1 MRLQRRS
8 IRWLSIWM
16 VGAVLFM
23 QTAVAAY
30 SCPAAI
36 EAAQVAAEMAT
47 MPGCSGDMHGA
58 TDAAQ
63 PQLCKA
69 HCEAG
74 QQSVNSAAGVV
85 TPPAPAMLAPLW
97 VRALDV
103 AGSLEQRAACPQAA
117 RASAP
122 PAGTP
127 PLYLALLVL
136 RN

>member
-1 MRLQRRS
+1 MRLHRRS
-8 IRWLSIWM
+8 IRWLSIWT
-16 VGAVLFM
+16 VGALLFM
-23 QTAVAAY
+23 QAAIAAY

-36 EAAQVAAEMAT
+36 ETAQAAAEMAA
-47 MPGCSGDMHGA
+47 MPGCSDNMPGA
-58 TDAAQ
+58 MDPAQ

-85 TPPAPAMLAPLW
+85 YPPPPAMLAPLW
-97 VRALDV
+97 VRALEV
-103 AGSLEQRAACPQAA
+103 AGSRELRGARRHAAF
-117 RASAP
+117 ASGP